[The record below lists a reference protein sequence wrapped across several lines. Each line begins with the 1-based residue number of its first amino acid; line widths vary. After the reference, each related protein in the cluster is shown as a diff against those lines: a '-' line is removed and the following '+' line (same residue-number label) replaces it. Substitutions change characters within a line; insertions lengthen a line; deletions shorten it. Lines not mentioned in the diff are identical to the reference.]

1 MLCFSRLRYRYQR
14 LGHKES
20 FSALQIFLIGFC
32 LVYIIAL
39 LFARAFTQRDPTSYF
54 FNPNK
59 GYQRIYSHLRQEQA
73 EGFIQQVSNKAQDT
87 VPTKFNPEKRSTS
100 LCIGVATV
108 ARKDVRYFRAAMG
121 SLLEGLSA
129 RERERLYVVLFI
141 AHTDPTVHP
150 AFGEAWLDTVA
161 DEVLLYSK
169 SVPPAQIEYLR
180 KLETNK
186 KSFYDKPLFDYTY
199 LLQACYN
206 TSAPYMILFE
216 DDIVAMDG
224 WLHRTKAG
232 LQEIED
238 KMKKDKRLA
247 QRTSPHHDNGS

>member
-1 MLCFSRLRYRYQR
+1 
-14 LGHKES
+14 
-20 FSALQIFLIGFC
+20 
-32 LVYIIAL
+32 VYIIAF
-39 LFARAFTQRDPTSYF
+39 LFARSFSQRDPTSFF

-73 EGFIQQVSNKAQDT
+73 EGFIQQVSNKAQDS

-108 ARKDVRYFRAAMG
+108 ARKDVRYFRAAIG
-121 SLLEGLSA
+121 SLLEGLA
-129 RERERLYVVLFI
+129 PHERERLYVVLFI

-150 AFGEAWLDTVA
+150 AFGEAWVDSVA

-180 KLETNK
+180 KLESNK

-199 LLQACYN
+199 LLQACHN

-224 WLHRTKAG
+224 WFHRTEAG
-232 LQEIED
+232 LREIED
-238 KMKKDKRLA
+238 KVRKDKRLA
-247 QRTSPHHDNGS
+247 RRKSPYLVNAS